1 MLMKKQA
8 IILAAL
14 LAATAAQADQKS
26 HAYVG
31 VAAGLSHIGIDCTG
45 ATSCDKTDTGGK
57 LVGGYSF
64 GNGFGLE
71 AGYISFGKGRGADA
85 ISSAELKPTALMLG
99 GAFALPLGSEWGF
112 NFRLGA
118 ARVKTKVDATFGTA
132 RATESQTRTKAYAGV
147 GLTYAISQAVTLEL
161 AVDSTQGQLNDEK
174 GTLRLVSVGAS
185 FAF

>member
-1 MLMKKQA
+1 MKKYA
-8 IILAAL
+8 LVIAAALAAS
-14 LAATAAQADQKS
+14 AAHADQPA

-31 VAAGLSHIGIDCTG
+31 LAAGTTHMSIDCTG

-57 LVGGYSF
+57 LVGGYNF

-71 AGYISFGKGRGADA
+71 AGYVSFGKGRGADA
-85 ISSAELKPTALMLG
+85 ISTATIKPTAITLG
-99 GAFALPLGSEWGF
+99 GVFALPLDNEWGM

-132 RATESQTRTKAYAGV
+132 RATESQTRTKAYAGI
-147 GLTYAISQAVTLEL
+147 GLTYAVSQAVKLEL
-161 AVDSTQGQLNDEK
+161 AIDSTQGQLNEEK
-174 GTLRLVSVGAS
+174 GTLRLISVGAT